1 MVSSKK
7 LPRGIRNNN
16 PLNIRIGNTWLGEVP
31 RPTDKAFEQ
40 FVQMEYGIRAG
51 FVILRRYIR
60 RYNRRTINDIVSAWA
75 PSNENNT
82 KAYIETVSRLTGIP
96 ADREI
101 KYEDMAT
108 MVCLVDAM
116 IQVECGQRVQE
127 SIIKKG
133 YRIA

>member
-1 MVSSKK
+1 M
-7 LPRGIRNNN
+7 
-16 PLNIRIGNTWLGEVP
+16 
-31 RPTDKAFEQ
+31 
-40 FVQMEYGIRAG
+40 
-51 FVILRRYIR
+51 ILRRYIR
-60 RYNRRTINDIVSAWA
+60 RYNRRTITDIVSAWA
-75 PSNENNT
+75 PLNENNT